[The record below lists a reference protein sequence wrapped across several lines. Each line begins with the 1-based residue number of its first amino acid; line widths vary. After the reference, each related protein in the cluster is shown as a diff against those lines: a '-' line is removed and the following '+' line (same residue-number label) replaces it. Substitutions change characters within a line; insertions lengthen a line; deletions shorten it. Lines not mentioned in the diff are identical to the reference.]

1 METRILIVDDDPF
14 ICGQLQELYASQ
26 RYVVDTAA
34 NAAEGAAPAG
44 ASTNSRSRWS
54 T

>member
-34 NAAEGAAPAG
+34 NAAEGCACWR
-44 ASTNSRSRWS
+44 STNSRSRWS